1 MLWREWP
8 IFQECAGTLTRGFL
22 AAFAAVP
29 LGRSLINKKCRLRFL
44 EPVFSSMHGAP
55 TLGLNRDHKDGGDSL
70 RKNRLAVVA
79 LRRLWTRRYVRGLR
93 SAARSDVQ

>member
-1 MLWREWP
+1 MPWREMAN
-8 IFQECAGTLTRGFL
+8 ISGMCGTLTRGFL

-29 LGRSLINKKCRLRFL
+29 LGRSLINKKCCLRFL
-44 EPVFSSMHGAP
+44 GPVLASLHGAP

-79 LRRLWTRRYVRGLR
+79 LRRLWTRRPWAEVGGPL
-93 SAARSDVQ
+93 

>member
-1 MLWREWP
+1 MPWREWP
-8 IFQECAGTLTRGFL
+8 IFQECAGTVTRGL

-55 TLGLNRDHKDGGDSL
+55 TLGLNKDHKD
-70 RKNRLAVVA
+70 R
-79 LRRLWTRRYVRGLR
+79 
-93 SAARSDVQ
+93 